1 MVFSSKE
8 KGPLLLGGRSGDSPF
23 SPQLMDT
30 SHPGAAA
37 PALAVE
43 SPLFCPQ
50 PHVAGT
56 APRNKSAALGTAA
69 EPEGVPEAAWHNIL
83 EREPFSE
90 ASSSLCN
97 AKRKRFNADWDCIPP
112 HACARAAARRAHS
125 LPITCVQRAA
135 QSNVDDSAPCTRA
148 RATCQHLCRAQN
160 YPVH

>member
-97 AKRKRFNADWDCIPP
+97 AKKKVQRRLGLHPSPRLRARCCTARTQLAHHLRPTRSAIKRRRLGAL
-112 HACARAAARRAHS
+112 HARAR
-125 LPITCVQRAA
+125 
-135 QSNVDDSAPCTRA
+135 
-148 RATCQHLCRAQN
+148 TCQHLCRAQN